1 MADEDYLKVKNYALK
16 LLAFRPR
23 SVFEVRNKLSS
34 YLKKKNLPENL
45 EDKVILDLQK
55 LNFLSD
61 VDFAAW
67 WIDQRKKN
75 SIRGNKIVK
84 LELRAKGLSSDL
96 INEVL
101 ASGSKDEELNKALK
115 IIEKHIV
122 RLPKNLSAFNLK
134 IKLNNL
140 LLRRGFE
147 YEIIKNAIDLC
158 LKKR

>member
-1 MADEDYLKVKNYALK
+1 MTDEDFQKVKNYALK
-16 LLAFRPR
+16 LLSFRPR
-23 SVFEVRNKLSS
+23 SVSEVRNKLSS

-61 VDFAAW
+61 VDFAVW

-101 ASGSKDEELNKALK
+101 RSESKDEELNKALK
-115 IIEKHIV
+115 IIEKFVV
-122 RLPKNLSAFNLK
+122 RSPKNLSAFNLK

>member
-16 LLAFRPR
+16 LLSFRPR
-23 SVFEVRNKLSS
+23 SVSEVKNKLSS

-55 LNFLSD
+55 LNFLND
-61 VDFAAW
+61 LDFAVW

-101 ASGSKDEELNKALK
+101 NCESTDEELNKALK

-122 RLPKNLSAFNLK
+122 RSPKNLSAFNLK

>member
-1 MADEDYLKVKNYALK
+1 MTDEDYLKVKNYALK

-23 SVFEVRNKLSS
+23 SVFEVKNKLSS

-45 EDKVILDLQK
+45 EDKVISDLQK
-55 LNFLSD
+55 LNFLND
-61 VDFAAW
+61 LDFAAW

-75 SIRGNKIVK
+75 SIKGNKIVK

-115 IIEKHIV
+115 IIEKHVI
-122 RLPKNLSAFNLK
+122 RSPKNLSAFNLK

-140 LLRRGFE
+140 LLRRGFD
-147 YEIIKNAIDLC
+147 YDVIKQAIDVLF
-158 LKKR
+158 KKR